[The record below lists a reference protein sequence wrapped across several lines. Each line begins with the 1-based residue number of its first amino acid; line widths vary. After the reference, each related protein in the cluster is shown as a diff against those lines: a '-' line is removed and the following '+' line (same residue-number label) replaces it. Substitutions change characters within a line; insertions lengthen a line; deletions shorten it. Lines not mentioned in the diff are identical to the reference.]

1 MTTLGGKHPQPP
13 LEHLNPDSDEA
24 WMREALLEA
33 RQAQSEGEVPVGAV
47 LVLGG
52 ALVARGRNQCVR
64 AQDPTAHAEIAALRE
79 GARRIGNYRLP
90 GGVLYTT
97 LEPCAMCA
105 GAVMHARLARVV
117 YGCADPKTG
126 AAGSLVDLFGNTQLN
141 HHTRVRAGV
150 LGDECAEVL
159 LGFFRERRERWR
171 S

>member
-105 GAVMHARLARVV
+105 GAMMHARLARVV
-117 YGCADPKTG
+117 YGCRDPKTG
-126 AAGSLVDLFGNTQLN
+126 AAGSLVDLFGNTRLN
-141 HHTRVRAGV
+141 HHTRIEAGV
-150 LGDECAEVL
+150 LADECAEL
-159 LGFFRERRERWR
+159 LQRFFRERRGHRR
-171 S
+171 P